1 MNCLFEGPS
10 LRVLVVT
17 GRLAEESV
25 RRSVSGLGMDVEV
38 RILPVSV
45 AAFITPEYAAEA
57 LGNLEAGDYDVIL
70 LPGMVRGDVSPVEEA
85 TKIPTFKGP
94 VHSSDLPIVIG
105 LLGEIELSKTLPASE
120 LIRDA
125 QAKRAASEIEEV
137 ERNWREILE
146 ERGGI
151 IIGGE
156 GREVPVGG
164 AFPMRVIAEI
174 VNATTLDEGAV
185 KKRAVYYESEGADI
199 IDIGMLAGAPQPEA
213 VGGLV
218 EAIRSAVSRPVSIDT
233 LDPGEIEAAVDAGV
247 DLVLSVD
254 GGNLEEAAPHVQDT
268 PVVVLPSNMKQ
279 GTFPSQAEERFIAL
293 EENILLAR
301 NLGVRKI
308 IADPVLEP
316 ALVPGLLESL
326 RAYQLFRLADES
338 TPVLFGLGN
347 VTELIDADSTG
358 VNGLLAALACE
369 VGADLLFVPEYS
381 PKARGSVREV
391 ATASKM
397 MFLARRRR
405 TPPKDLGVDLLVLKE
420 KRWIEE
426 AYNGRAEEGAEVL
439 DAVGDEEFRPDER
452 GWFKIQV
459 DREKGLIVAAH
470 FRDEAGPDAV
480 FRGADTTDVY
490 QTMIRRGLVGNLD
503 HAAYLGKELTK
514 AGMALR
520 LGRSYV
526 QDEPLF

>member
-1 MNCLFEGPS
+1 ME
-10 LRVLVVT
+10 
-17 GRLAEESV
+17 
-25 RRSVSGLGMDVEV
+25 MDVDI
-38 RILPVSV
+38 RALPISV
-45 AAFITPEYAAEA
+45 AAFMTPEYAAGA
-57 LGNLEAGDYDVIL
+57 LSDLESGDYDVIL

-85 TKIPTFKGP
+85 TKIPVFKGP

-105 LLGEIELSKTLPASE
+105 LLGEIEFSKTLPASE
-120 LIRDA
+120 LIRGT

-137 ERNWREILE
+137 ERNWRKMLE
-146 ERGGI
+146 ECGGI
-151 IIGGE
+151 VIGRK
-156 GREVPVGG
+156 GREIPVGA

-174 VNATTLDEGAV
+174 VNAPILDEGV
-185 KKRAVYYESEGADI
+185 VNKRAVYYESEGADI
-199 IDIGMLAGAPQPEA
+199 IDIGMLAGAPQPEV

-218 EAIRSAVSRPVSIDT
+218 ETVRSVVDLPVSIDT
-233 LDPGEIEAAVDAGV
+233 LDPDEIEAAVEAGV

-268 PVVVLPSNMKQ
+268 PVVVLPSNMRQ
-279 GTFPSQAEERFIAL
+279 GTLPSQAEERFIAL

-301 NLGVRKI
+301 NLGVQKI

-316 ALVPGLLESL
+316 ALVPGLFESL

-347 VTELIDADSTG
+347 VTELLDADSTG
-358 VNGLLAALACE
+358 VNGLLTALACE

-381 PKARGSVREV
+381 PKARGSVKEV

-397 MFLARRRR
+397 MFLAKKRR
-405 TPPKDLGVDLLVLKE
+405 TPPKDLDIDLLVLKE
-420 KRWIEE
+420 KRWREE
-426 AYNGRAEEGAEVL
+426 EYDKKTEEGTEVL
-439 DAVGDEEFRPDER
+439 DATGEKEFRPDER

-459 DREKGLIVAAH
+459 DREKYLIIAAH
-470 FRDEAGPDAV
+470 FLDKAKPNVV
-480 FRGADTTDVY
+480 FRGSEATELY
-490 QTMIRRGLVGNLD
+490 QTIIRRGLIGNLD